1 MEMKKN
7 LTAAELK
14 RKAME
19 ASRQAYQK
27 AKANGTLK
35 PVMAK

>member
-1 MEMKKN
+1 METKKKM
-7 LTAAELK
+7 TAAELK

-19 ASRQAYQK
+19 ASRQTYQK

-35 PVMAK
+35 PVMVR